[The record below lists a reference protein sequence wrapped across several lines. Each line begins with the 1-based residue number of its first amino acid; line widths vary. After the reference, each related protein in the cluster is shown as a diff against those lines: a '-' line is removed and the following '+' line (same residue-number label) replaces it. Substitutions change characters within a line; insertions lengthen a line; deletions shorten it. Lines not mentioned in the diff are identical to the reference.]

1 MKSTLME
8 TGQKTTQKTTKI
20 DPYINNSSLAIH
32 VNESWV
38 IFCLFNHKKLS
49 SLNKVSF
56 LQKKK
61 SNYVLKTIKKYI
73 KSFSNENIP
82 SEVKLIYYNK
92 TSTLVPST
100 LFDHKNSLNY
110 LKYNTSINIDDIA
123 ANDQVLNHEINN
135 VYIPNTEIN
144 NFIFEKFKT
153 FDFFHYSS
161 LIIEKISNELAEKFS
176 EKVFVNI
183 NDGFIDILF
192 FKDKKLMFYNSYDYN
207 SDEDILFYLL
217 FCFSELKLN
226 PDEIHTVFSGSIDL
240 DSKLYELI
248 YTYVRNVELIDP
260 IDIDG
265 IDFNVLNSNI
275 LLSEFWWE

>member
-1 MKSTLME
+1 ME
-8 TGQKTTQKTTKI
+8 IGQKTTQKTTKI
-20 DPYINNSSLAIH
+20 DSYTNNSSLAIH
-32 VNESWV
+32 INESWI
-38 IFCLFNHKKLS
+38 IFCLFNRQKLS
-49 SLNKVSF
+49 SLNKVRF
-56 LQKKK
+56 LHKKK
-61 SNYVLKTIKKYI
+61 SNFVLKTIKKYI
-73 KSFSNENIP
+73 KSFSKENIP

-183 NDGFIDILF
+183 NDGFIDVLF

-275 LLSEFWWE
+275 LLSEF

>member
-1 MKSTLME
+1 ME
-8 TGQKTTQKTTKI
+8 IGQKTTQKTTKI
-20 DPYINNSSLAIH
+20 DSYINNSSLAIH
-32 VNESWV
+32 INESWV
-38 IFCLFNHKKLS
+38 IFCLFNHQKLS
-49 SLNKVSF
+49 SLNKVRF
-56 LQKKK
+56 LHKKK
-61 SNYVLKTIKKYI
+61 SNFVLKTIKKYI
-73 KSFSNENIP
+73 KSFSKENIP

-144 NFIFEKFKT
+144 NFIFEKFRT

-248 YTYVRNVELIDP
+248 YTYVRNIELIDP

-275 LLSEFWWE
+275 LFSEF

>member
-1 MKSTLME
+1 ME

-38 IFCLFNHKKLS
+38 VFCLFNHQKLS
-49 SLNKVSF
+49 TLNKVRF
-56 LQKKK
+56 LHKKK
-61 SNYVLKTIKKYI
+61 SNFALKTIKKYI
-73 KSFSNENIP
+73 KSFSKENIP

-123 ANDQVLNHEINN
+123 ANDLVLNHEINN

-144 NFIFEKFKT
+144 NFIFEKFRT

-161 LIIEKISNELAEKFS
+161 LIIEKISNELVENFS
-176 EKVFVNI
+176 EKFFVNI

-192 FKDKKLMFYNSYDYN
+192 FKDKELMFYNSFDHN

-226 PDEIHTVFSGSIDL
+226 PDEIHTVLSGSINL

-248 YTYVRNVELIDP
+248 YTYVRNVQLIDP
-260 IDIDG
+260 IEIDG

-275 LLSEFWWE
+275 LLSVF

>member
-8 TGQKTTQKTTKI
+8 IGQKTTQKTTKI
-20 DPYINNSSLAIH
+20 DSYTNNSSLAIH
-32 VNESWV
+32 INESWV
-38 IFCLFNHKKLS
+38 VFCLFNHQKLS
-49 SLNKVSF
+49 SLNKVRF
-56 LQKKK
+56 LHKKK
-61 SNYVLKTIKKYI
+61 SNFVLKTIKKYI
-73 KSFSNENIP
+73 KSFSKENIP

-144 NFIFEKFKT
+144 NFIFEKFRT

-161 LIIEKISNELAEKFS
+161 LIIDKISNELAENFS
-176 EKVFVNI
+176 EKVFINI

-226 PDEIHTVFSGSIDL
+226 PDKIHTVFSGSIDL
-240 DSKLYELI
+240 NSKLYELI
-248 YTYVRNVELIDP
+248 YTYVRNVELIDT
-260 IDIDG
+260 IGVDG

-275 LLSEFWWE
+275 LLSEF

>member
-8 TGQKTTQKTTKI
+8 IGQKTTQKTTKI
-20 DPYINNSSLAIH
+20 DSYINNSSLAIH
-32 VNESWV
+32 INESWV
-38 IFCLFNHKKLS
+38 IFCLFNHQKLS
-49 SLNKVSF
+49 SLNKVRF
-56 LQKKK
+56 LHKKK
-61 SNYVLKTIKKYI
+61 SNFVLKTIKKYI
-73 KSFSNENIP
+73 KSFSKENIP
-82 SEVKLIYYNK
+82 SDVKLIYYNK

-144 NFIFEKFKT
+144 NFIFEKFRT

-183 NDGFIDILF
+183 NDGFIDVLF

-207 SDEDILFYLL
+207 SYEDILFYLL

-275 LLSEFWWE
+275 LLSEF

>member
-1 MKSTLME
+1 ME
-8 TGQKTTQKTTKI
+8 IGQKTTQKTTKI
-20 DPYINNSSLAIH
+20 DSYINNSSLAIH

-123 ANDQVLNHEINN
+123 ANDLVLNHEINN

-144 NFIFEKFKT
+144 NFIFEKFRT

-161 LIIEKISNELAEKFS
+161 LIIEKISNELVENFS
-176 EKVFVNI
+176 EKFFVNI
-183 NDGFIDILF
+183 NDGFIDILY
-192 FKDKKLMFYNSYDYN
+192 FKDKELMFYNSFDHN

-226 PDEIHTVFSGSIDL
+226 PDEIHTVLSGSINL

-275 LLSEFWWE
+275 LLSVF

>member
-8 TGQKTTQKTTKI
+8 IGQKTTQKTTKI
-20 DPYINNSSLAIH
+20 DSYINNSSLAIH
-32 VNESWV
+32 INESWV
-38 IFCLFNHKKLS
+38 IFCLFNHQKLS
-49 SLNKVSF
+49 SLNKVRF
-56 LQKKK
+56 LHKKK
-61 SNYVLKTIKKYI
+61 SNFVLKTIKKYI
-73 KSFSNENIP
+73 KSFSKENIP

-123 ANDQVLNHEINN
+123 ANDQLLNHEINN
-135 VYIPNTEIN
+135 VYIPNIEIN

-183 NDGFIDILF
+183 NDGFIDVLF

-275 LLSEFWWE
+275 LLSEF

>member
-20 DPYINNSSLAIH
+20 DSYINNSSLAIH
-32 VNESWV
+32 INESWV
-38 IFCLFNHKKLS
+38 IFCLFNHQKLS
-49 SLNKVSF
+49 SLNKVRF
-56 LQKKK
+56 LHKKK
-61 SNYVLKTIKKYI
+61 SNFVLKTIKKYI
-73 KSFSNENIP
+73 KSFSKENIP
-82 SEVKLIYYNK
+82 SDVKLIYYNK

-123 ANDQVLNHEINN
+123 ANDQVLDHEINN

-144 NFIFEKFKT
+144 NFIFEKFRT

-183 NDGFIDILF
+183 NDGFIDVLF

-275 LLSEFWWE
+275 LLSEF

>member
-1 MKSTLME
+1 ME
-8 TGQKTTQKTTKI
+8 IGQKTTQKTTKI

-123 ANDQVLNHEINN
+123 ANDEVLNHEINN

-144 NFIFEKFKT
+144 NFIFDKFKT

-161 LIIEKISNELAEKFS
+161 LIIEKVSNELAEKFS

-183 NDGFIDILF
+183 NDGFIDVLF

-275 LLSEFWWE
+275 LLSEF

>member
-1 MKSTLME
+1 ME
-8 TGQKTTQKTTKI
+8 IGQKTTQKTTKI
-20 DPYINNSSLAIH
+20 DSYINNSSLAIH
-32 VNESWV
+32 INESWV
-38 IFCLFNHKKLS
+38 IFCLFNHHKLS
-49 SLNKVSF
+49 SLNKVRF
-56 LQKKK
+56 LHKKK
-61 SNYVLKTIKKYI
+61 SNFVLKTIKKYI
-73 KSFSNENIP
+73 KSFSKENIP
-82 SEVKLIYYNK
+82 SDIKLIYYNK
-92 TSTLVPST
+92 TSTLVPSA

-144 NFIFEKFKT
+144 NYIFEKFKT
-153 FDFFHYSS
+153 FDFYHYSS
-161 LIIEKISNELAEKFS
+161 LIIEKISNELVENFS
-176 EKVFVNI
+176 DKVFVNI

-192 FKDKKLMFYNSYDYN
+192 FKDKKLMFYNSYDHN

-217 FCFSELKLN
+217 FCISELKLN

-265 IDFNVLNSNI
+265 IDSHVLNSNI
-275 LLSEFWWE
+275 LLSEF

>member
-1 MKSTLME
+1 ME

-20 DPYINNSSLAIH
+20 DSYTNNSSLAIH
-32 VNESWV
+32 INESWV

-123 ANDQVLNHEINN
+123 ANDLVLNHEINN

-144 NFIFEKFKT
+144 NFIFEKFRT

-161 LIIEKISNELAEKFS
+161 LIIEKISNELVENFS
-176 EKVFVNI
+176 EKFFVNI
-183 NDGFIDILF
+183 NEGFIDILF
-192 FKDKKLMFYNSYDYN
+192 FKDKELMFYNSFDHN

-226 PDEIHTVFSGSIDL
+226 PDEIHTVLSGSINL

-248 YTYVRNVELIDP
+248 YTYVRNVQLIDP
-260 IDIDG
+260 IEIDG

-275 LLSEFWWE
+275 LLSVF

>member
-8 TGQKTTQKTTKI
+8 IGQKTTQKTTKI
-20 DPYINNSSLAIH
+20 DSYINNSSLAIH
-32 VNESWV
+32 INESWV
-38 IFCLFNHKKLS
+38 IFCLFNHQKLS
-49 SLNKVSF
+49 SLNKVRF
-56 LQKKK
+56 LHKKK
-61 SNYVLKTIKKYI
+61 SNFVLKTIKKYI
-73 KSFSNENIP
+73 KSFSKENIP
-82 SEVKLIYYNK
+82 SDVKLIYYNK

-144 NFIFEKFKT
+144 NFIFEKFRT

-161 LIIEKISNELAEKFS
+161 LIIEKISNELVENFS
-176 EKVFVNI
+176 EKFFLNI

>member
-1 MKSTLME
+1 ME
-8 TGQKTTQKTTKI
+8 IGQKTTQKKTKI
-20 DPYINNSSLAIH
+20 DSDINNSSLVIH
-32 VNESWV
+32 INESWV
-38 IFCLFNHKKLS
+38 IFCLFNNQKLS
-49 SLNKVSF
+49 SLNKVRF
-56 LQKKK
+56 LHNKK
-61 SNYVLKTIKKYI
+61 SNFILKTIKKYI
-73 KSFSNENIP
+73 KSFSKENIP

-144 NFIFEKFKT
+144 NFIFEKFRT

-248 YTYVRNVELIDP
+248 YTYVRNVEIIDP

-275 LLSEFWWE
+275 LLSEF

>member
-1 MKSTLME
+1 ME
-8 TGQKTTQKTTKI
+8 IGQKTTQKTTKI
-20 DPYINNSSLAIH
+20 DSYINNSSLAIH
-32 VNESWV
+32 INESWV
-38 IFCLFNHKKLS
+38 IFCLFNHQKLS
-49 SLNKVSF
+49 SLNKVRF
-56 LQKKK
+56 LHKKK
-61 SNYVLKTIKKYI
+61 SNFVLKTIKKYI
-73 KSFSNENIP
+73 KSFSKENIP

-123 ANDQVLNHEINN
+123 ANDQVLNQEINN

-144 NFIFEKFKT
+144 NFIFEKFRT

-183 NDGFIDILF
+183 NDGFIDVLF

-207 SDEDILFYLL
+207 SYEDILFYLL

-275 LLSEFWWE
+275 LLSEF

>member
-1 MKSTLME
+1 ME
-8 TGQKTTQKTTKI
+8 IGQKTIQKTTKI
-20 DPYINNSSLAIH
+20 DSHFNNSSLAIH
-32 VNESWV
+32 INESWV
-38 IFCLFNHKKLS
+38 IFCLFNNQILS
-49 SLNKVSF
+49 SLNKVRF
-56 LQKKK
+56 LNKKK
-61 SNYVLKTIKKYI
+61 SNFILKTIKKYI
-73 KSFSNENIP
+73 KSFSKENIP

-100 LFDHKNSLNY
+100 LFEYKNSLNY

-123 ANDQVLNHEINN
+123 ANDHVLNHEINN
-135 VYIPNTEIN
+135 VYIPNTGIN

-153 FDFFHYSS
+153 FDFYHYSS
-161 LIIEKISNELAEKFS
+161 LIIEKISNELTKNFS
-176 EKVFVNI
+176 ENVFVNI

-192 FKDKKLMFYNSYDYN
+192 FKDKKLMFYNSYDHN

-248 YTYVRNVELIDP
+248 YTYVRNIELMNQ

-265 IDFNVLNSNI
+265 IDFNILNSNI
-275 LLSEFWWE
+275 LLSKF

>member
-1 MKSTLME
+1 ME
-8 TGQKTTQKTTKI
+8 IGQKTTQKTTKI
-20 DPYINNSSLAIH
+20 DSYTNNSSLAIH
-32 VNESWV
+32 INESWV
-38 IFCLFNHKKLS
+38 VFCLFNHQKLS
-49 SLNKVSF
+49 SLNKVRF
-56 LQKKK
+56 LHKKK
-61 SNYVLKTIKKYI
+61 SNFALKTIKKYI
-73 KSFSNENIP
+73 KSFSKENIP

-123 ANDQVLNHEINN
+123 ANDQVLNHDINN

-144 NFIFEKFKT
+144 NFIFEKFRT

-275 LLSEFWWE
+275 LLSEF

>member
-8 TGQKTTQKTTKI
+8 IGQKTTQKTTKI
-20 DPYINNSSLAIH
+20 DSYTNNSSLAIH
-32 VNESWV
+32 INESWV
-38 IFCLFNHKKLS
+38 IFCLFNHQKLFN
-49 SLNKVSF
+49 LNKVRF
-56 LQKKK
+56 LRKKK
-61 SNYVLKTIKKYI
+61 SNFVLKTIKKYI
-73 KSFSNENIP
+73 KSFSKENIP

-144 NFIFEKFKT
+144 NFIFEKFRT

>member
-8 TGQKTTQKTTKI
+8 IGQKTTQKTTKI
-20 DPYINNSSLAIH
+20 DSYTNNSSLAIH
-32 VNESWV
+32 INESWV
-38 IFCLFNHKKLS
+38 VFCLFNHQKLS
-49 SLNKVSF
+49 TLNKVRF
-56 LQKKK
+56 LHKKK
-61 SNYVLKTIKKYI
+61 SNFALKTIKKYI
-73 KSFSNENIP
+73 KSFSKENIP

-183 NDGFIDILF
+183 NDGFIDVLF

-275 LLSEFWWE
+275 LLSEF

>member
-1 MKSTLME
+1 ME

-123 ANDQVLNHEINN
+123 ANDLVLNHEINN

-144 NFIFEKFKT
+144 NFIFEKFRT

-161 LIIEKISNELAEKFS
+161 LIIEKISNELVENFS
-176 EKVFVNI
+176 EKFFLNI

-192 FKDKKLMFYNSYDYN
+192 FKDKELMFYNSFDHN

-226 PDEIHTVFSGSIDL
+226 PDEIHTVLSGSIDL

-248 YTYVRNVELIDP
+248 YTYVRNVQLIDP
-260 IDIDG
+260 IEIDG

-275 LLSEFWWE
+275 LLSVF